1 MSDEIPLKKAL
12 FYFVLILLFV
22 GSLFYFKASQQ
33 STTTGNG
40 VNDAVLNG
48 NAQTIDLSF
57 KNYNYYPN
65 TIRLKYNVP
74 TRIIADMKTIRGCMT
89 NINIPDFGVSKTV
102 KKGDN
107 VVEFVPNKKGTF
119 GFSCPMRM
127 GTGKII
133 VE

>member
-22 GSLFYFKASQQ
+22 GSLFYFKAQQ
-33 STTTGNG
+33 NTTTGNG
-40 VNDAVLNG
+40 TNDAVFNG
-48 NAQTIDLSF
+48 DVQTIDLSF

-65 TIRLKYNVP
+65 TIRVKYNVP
-74 TRIIADMKTIRGCMT
+74 VRIIADTNTIRGCMT
-89 NINIPDFGVSKTV
+89 NINIPDFGISKTV
-102 KKGDN
+102 RKGDN
-107 VVEFVPNKKGTF
+107 IIEFVPNKKGTF
-119 GFSCPMRM
+119 GFACPMRM